1 MINAAIHH
9 SRTVLSILILLL
21 IVGTYAYVNIAK
33 ESSPDIDIPQIY
45 ISMSLEGISPDDS
58 ERLLLRP
65 MEQELATIEGVKEM
79 KSTAYQGGGFV
90 LLEFQAGF
98 NKDLALDDVQKAVD
112 QARPELPDDVEEPSV
127 TEVNFSLFPVLVV
140 TLSGNMPERTLLKL
154 AQNLE
159 DRIEAISSVLDVNIA
174 GDREELVEILV
185 NPELLESYALN
196 GNDILNLFKV
206 SNRLVAAG
214 NLDTGAGRFAIKVP
228 GLFETVHDVMNMP
241 LRVNEDSVIKV
252 RDIAEIRRTFKDPDS
267 ICSTFISSVNSKH
280 P

>member
-1 MINAAIHH
+1 MIHAAIHH

-21 IVGTYAYVNIAK
+21 IVGTYAYINIAK

-159 DRIEAISSVLDVNIA
+159 DRIETISSVLDVNIA

-241 LRVNEDSVIKV
+241 SARE
-252 RDIAEIRRTFKDPDS
+252 
-267 ICSTFISSVNSKH
+267 
-280 P
+280 